1 MGFGPT
7 VRGGKMSE
15 ESLEQ
20 IVEGFSN
27 EKHYIFRRLKR
38 DARTSY
44 ADAVLAVRDIPE
56 EEAQRLC
63 KEEADLDDLL
73 S

>member
-1 MGFGPT
+1 MP
-7 VRGGKMSE
+7 E

-27 EKHYIFRRLKR
+27 EKHYIFRRLR
-38 DARTSY
+38 GDGRTSY